1 MKFPF
6 VTRKKYEKE
15 KQNNV
20 IINKERLALS
30 NKNKQLQE
38 QLKEYEKQ
46 ITFLEET
53 IETFEKTKTQKV
65 AKTKSKTTTTT
76 KKSKKKEEK

>member
-38 QLKEYEKQ
+38 QLKECEKQ
-46 ITFLEET
+46 ITFLEEI

-65 AKTKSKTTTTT
+65 AKTKSKTTT